1 MRSHKLCFVPT
12 VDQAEEE
19 KIPNGCEGGRG
30 HTCVYLTQ
38 RWNRQK
44 RRKLP
49 MAVKANEVT
58 YSSPFEKETWV
69 GQAHQP
75 WQATGLG
82 ETALTKNTSPS
93 KSEGTSPHGKE

>member
-1 MRSHKLCFVPT
+1 MRSHKLYFVPT

-30 HTCVYLTQ
+30 LTWVHMTQ

-49 MAVKANEVT
+49 MAVKADEVA

-82 ETALTKNTSPS
+82 ETTPTKNASPS